1 MAATRLIAL
10 HQNKGK
16 SVAACLKSRTDYA
29 QNPEKTAGGEMVSSY
44 GCSPLTVDEE
54 FLLCKRQ
61 YEQSTGRSQKNNV
74 IAYQIRQSFKPGEIT
89 PEEANKV
96 GYELAMRWT
105 KGKYQFFV
113 CTHTDRQ
120 HIHNHILYN
129 STSMDGSRKFRDFWL
144 SGLAVQRLSDVIC
157 LEHKLSVIETKPYR
171 ERQKR
176 ILYPPKESNRDH
188 LCAVI
193 DNILRDKPSDFDA
206 FLQKLEQE
214 GYEVKRGKHTSVKG
228 KRQKRFI
235 RFRTLGAGYSEEEIR
250 AVLEGRAEHKPRQR
264 PEVSAKEDT
273 FRLLIDLA
281 AKQNKGTGYQ
291 RWAKKFNLKEISKT
305 LIFLQE
311 NKLTNMDELNDKA
324 DVAVKRF
331 HELQE
336 TIKAA
341 EKRMAEIAELRTQ
354 IIQYAKTHDV
364 YAAYRKAGYSKKFR
378 AEHEAEILLHQAA
391 KEFFDKQGIKKLPKV
406 KDLNAEYAE
415 LLMQKKEVYPE
426 YRKAREEMQRLLR
439 AQKNIERFFAEE
451 TPQPDRQQS
460 R

>member
-1 MAATRLIAL
+1 M
-10 HQNKGK
+10 
-16 SVAACLKSRTDYA
+16 
-29 QNPEKTAGGEMVSSY
+29 
-44 GCSPLTVDEE
+44 
-54 FLLCKRQ
+54 CKRQ

-129 STSMDGSRKFRDFWL
+129 STSMDGSRKFRDFLL

-176 ILYPPKESNRDH
+176 TLYPPKESNRDR
-188 LCAVI
+188 LCTLI
-193 DNILRDKPSDFDA
+193 DNILRDKPPDFEA

-214 GYEVKRGKHTSVKG
+214 GYEVKRGKYTSVKG

-235 RFRTLGAGYSEEEIR
+235 RFWTLGEGYSEEEIR
-250 AVLEGRAEHKPRQR
+250 AVLEGNAEHRPRQR
-264 PEVSAKEDT
+264 PVGSAKEDA
-273 FRLLIDLA
+273 FQLLIDLA
-281 AKQNKGTGYQ
+281 AKQGRGAGYQ

-341 EKRMAEIAELRTQ
+341 EKRMAEISELRTQ
-354 IIQYAKTHDV
+354 IIHYAKTREV
-364 YAAYRKAGYSKKFR
+364 YAAYRKAGYSKQFR
-378 AEHEAEILLHQAA
+378 AEHEVEILLHQAA
-391 KEFFDKQGIKKLPKV
+391 KEFFDKLGLKKLPKV

-415 LLMQKKEVYPE
+415 LLKQKKEVYPG

-439 AQKNIERFFAEE
+439 AQKNIERFFADE